1 MSHPRRTFLTAAGIG
16 LLTPSIPRLS
26 AHPEQAPRVERAA
39 EWTAEQTA
47 NIQLVN
53 DFCASWS
60 TRDLKQILPRLSN
73 DCVYRMSETVPAV
86 TGHAGVTEKLGD
98 WMTSSD
104 LGIEFKVLDTWAA
117 GPLVMN
123 HRIDSFKS
131 TKRPLTWEGVGVF
144 FVKDGRIKEWQD
156 YTIRVAK

>member
-1 MSHPRRTFLTAAGIG
+1 MFLATAGIS
-16 LLTPSIPRLS
+16 LLTPAVARLS
-26 AHPEQAPRVERAA
+26 AARLRQRASAGQA
-39 EWTAEQTA
+39 EWTAEQKATA
-47 NIQLVN
+47 QLVT

-73 DCVYRMSETVPAV
+73 DCIYRMSETIPAV
-86 TGHAGVTEKLGD
+86 AGHAGVTEKLGE

-117 GPLVMN
+117 GPMVMN

-131 TKRPLTWEGVGVF
+131 TKRPLTWEGIGVF
-144 FVKDGRIKEWQD
+144 FVKDGKIKEWSD
-156 YTIRVAK
+156 YTIRVQR